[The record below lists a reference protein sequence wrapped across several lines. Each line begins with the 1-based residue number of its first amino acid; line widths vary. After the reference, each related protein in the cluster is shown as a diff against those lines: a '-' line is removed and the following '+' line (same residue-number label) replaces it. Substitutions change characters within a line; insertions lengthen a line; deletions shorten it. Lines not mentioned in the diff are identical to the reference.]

1 MRPKVSGD
9 SPRYLLQGLVEA
21 ELKLGL
27 ADSKPLCFS
36 AAQCGGSGPG
46 RSVPGHQGTTR
57 TRCGDRVRTLRT
69 TVRTH
74 GAPAL
79 SP

>member
-36 AAQCGGSGPG
+36 APSAVAPGQAGQSQGTRAPQEQDAATGSG
-46 RSVPGHQGTTR
+46 
-57 TRCGDRVRTLRT
+57 L
-69 TVRTH
+69 
-74 GAPAL
+74 
-79 SP
+79 